1 MAPLPASGVPAAAA
15 RAPQRL
21 IGPRSSLRSRGL
33 NRLLR
38 WLNGSPLRH
47 DTDLTRLRQRY
58 EALDARHVRLQPS
71 VHRTRV
77 DCDGVAAEWIRVPES
92 RPGRTLLLLHGGS
105 FTFRF
110 PNTHAAFAARLCRR
124 LGAQALLPDYRLA
137 PEHPYP
143 AAPDD
148 CETAYRWLQAAGC
161 QPADLVVLGD
171 SAGGNLAL
179 VTMLR
184 GLRASLPRPA
194 CGVLLSPAVD
204 CTLASP
210 SMSENTHRD
219 PGLRLDDLVLLRSR
233 YVPSP
238 RLYTDPDVSPLFA
251 DLRGLP
257 PLLLQA
263 GRSELLRDEAV
274 RTADKAHAAGVAVEL
289 ELWPDT
295 AHGFQMA
302 PFLPEAG
309 LALDQIARFVRA
321 RAGW

>member
-1 MAPLPASGVPAAAA
+1 MPPPALVQLPASGVPAAAA

-38 WLNGSPLRH
+38 WLNGGPL
-47 DTDLTRLRQRY
+47 
-58 EALDARHVRLQPS
+58 
-71 VHRTRV
+71 
-77 DCDGVAAEWIRVPES
+77 
-92 RPGRTLLLLHGGS
+92 
-105 FTFRF
+105 
-110 PNTHAAFAARLCRR
+110 
-124 LGAQALLPDYRLA
+124 
-137 PEHPYP
+137 
-143 AAPDD
+143 
-148 CETAYRWLQAAGC
+148 
-161 QPADLVVLGD
+161 
-171 SAGGNLAL
+171 
-179 VTMLR
+179 
-184 GLRASLPRPA
+184 
-194 CGVLLSPAVD
+194 
-204 CTLASP
+204 
-210 SMSENTHRD
+210 
-219 PGLRLDDLVLLRSR
+219 
-233 YVPSP
+233 